1 MNYGSSYK
9 DFENSSAPGDAA
21 RQLSGSRAAKA
32 HDDYDVAWICALYLE
47 MAAARAML
55 DITHDDLPMHPSD
68 SNCYILGSIERHN
81 VVIACLPDAQYGTN
95 NAANVAANLLRTFP
109 SVRVGLMVGIGG
121 GVPTKADIRLG
132 DVVVGSRVMQYD
144 MGKITDGGIQ
154 RTAVPR
160 LIPRS
165 IGTIVSKLR
174 AVHENFPSRIPE
186 IMREKLRG
194 SLRELLPSKSA

>member
-1 MNYGSSYK
+1 
-9 DFENSSAPGDAA
+9 
-21 RQLSGSRAAKA
+21 
-32 HDDYDVAWICALYLE
+32 

-55 DITHDDLPMHPSD
+55 DVTHDDLPMHPSD

-160 LIPRS
+160 LIP
-165 IGTIVSKLR
+165 
-174 AVHENFPSRIPE
+174 
-186 IMREKLRG
+186 
-194 SLRELLPSKSA
+194 